1 MSKYS
6 LAPNSSLPNFAEI
19 ETQIA
24 RYASS
29 VRAPSVS
36 RARAVVVR
44 AREVICVVEG
54 GWGVPCQGVIS
65 IKMSK
70 RERTR
75 GGGIRE
81 RAGTGRAASR
91 RDAGARRAR
100 ECGARFPSS
109 ATTVRAAVSGALTT
123 IRGTCSI
130 SDAPLI
136 RDRNVTLTICPY
148 ITWGRGPNSNTGYG
162 ICMKKILSSNSFG
175 SIQQFSRFHCKY
187 PYTPALILR
196 PRTPW
201 VQTSVV

>member
-1 MSKYS
+1 MGVEIATTTHGDGVTFPKTGQTVTAHYVGALPQTRRDPSDVRVRS
-6 LAPNSSLPNFAEI
+6 LLS
-19 ETQIA
+19 
-24 RYASS
+24 
-29 VRAPSVS
+29 
-36 RARAVVVR
+36 RAVVVR

-109 ATTVRAAVSGALTT
+109 ATTVRAAV
-123 IRGTCSI
+123 
-130 SDAPLI
+130 
-136 RDRNVTLTICPY
+136 
-148 ITWGRGPNSNTGYG
+148 
-162 ICMKKILSSNSFG
+162 
-175 SIQQFSRFHCKY
+175 H
-187 PYTPALILR
+187 
-196 PRTPW
+196 
-201 VQTSVV
+201 